1 MADELIKLE
10 KWGEI
15 AKLYGGGGVPMPFVQ
30 EIFLME
36 CDIAG
41 TGFVKDIEKRAAAL
55 EVDSI
60 VKLVREPA
68 NTHDS
73 MAIRIDNADGE
84 KLGYVPR
91 AKNEVISRLMD
102 AGKILYGKVIEKDL
116 SDHGPWVDIT
126 VGVYMKDL

>member
-30 EIFLME
+30 EIFLLE

-41 TGFVKDIEKRAAAL
+41 TGFVKDIEKKAAAL
-55 EVDSI
+55 NVDSI

-68 NTHDS
+68 NKYDP

-91 AKNEVISRLMD
+91 AQNEVISRLMD
-102 AGKILYGKVIEKDL
+102 GGKILYGKVIEKDL

-126 VGVYMKDL
+126 VGIYMKDL